1 MLLLEWHIGVFYF
14 NIFVQTRDRKRSTE
28 SCWQSVFA
36 FVFEVISCA
45 QFVHVC
51 ISILLTHLYL
61 QSSCICVSVLL
72 QRIFS
77 EAEDKSLTFDWS
89 LSFRSQ
95 RRRTRSVTVMWCWHF
110 QWGKVVKHVCSCLK
124 EGFRFSIPYYKDCV
138 TRDPF
143 TWQKQSREPQGINEA
158 TCQADWN

>member
-1 MLLLEWHIGVFYF
+1 MKLERAHCSDKILFYCNTGVIVRHIGVFYF

-61 QSSCICVSVLL
+61 QSSCAMYLCVCALAEDIFRNWGQKSDFWLEFEFQKSEKTNTKCHSNVVL
-72 QRIFS
+72 IFS
-77 EAEDKSLTFDWS
+77 VGQGGKT
-89 LSFRSQ
+89 
-95 RRRTRSVTVMWCWHF
+95 
-110 QWGKVVKHVCSCLK
+110 WGVQLMTMLK
-124 EGFRFSIPYYKDCV
+124 GRFS
-138 TRDPF
+138 F
-143 TWQKQSREPQGINEA
+143 F
-158 TCQADWN
+158 